1 MYADRNR
8 ASRSIDFAPLGTIPL
23 EVNACDPGTG
33 VDVGSLRRGA
43 CAGGSDRAAGP
54 CGDDGVAYSPGRHQ
68 EFEDYIRSARVAGRW
83 RSCPGITSP
92 LKAALE
98 PGACLR
104 VVAWK
109 PIAPGVYNGYRES
122 YKAEIA
128 AYEIDKLIALDM
140 VPPTV
145 ERRLDGALGAAVM
158 WVSGT
163 KSFAELGKAITPP
176 PAEAARWNLQLAR
189 AMMFDDL
196 IGNEDPNLGNWLVD
210 TAWNLI
216 LIDHSRALQTGKDLY
231 HKLNNADRA
240 LWERI
245 LVLDEARLQTAVG
258 TWLNNGERR
267 AILQRRD
274 KIQQML
280 DKLIKEK
287 GEAAVFFAS
296 R

>member
-1 MYADRNR
+1 MRSR
-8 ASRSIDFAPLGTIPL
+8 HLASMSALFVVLALAPAVRSLQAPPAAT
-23 EVNACDPGTG
+23 TG
-33 VDVGSLRRGA
+33 AKVWL
-43 CAGGSDRAAGP
+43 
-54 CGDDGVAYSPGRHQ
+54 GRHQ
-68 EFEDYIRSARVAGRW
+68 EFEDYIRSARVAGKMEKL
-83 RSCPGITSP
+83 PVGITSP

-98 PGACLR
+98 PGGLVAF
-104 VVAWK
+104 VAWK

-210 TAWNLI
+210 TAWNVI

-245 LVLDEARLQTAVG
+245 LALDETRLQTAVG
-258 TWLNNGERR
+258 TWLDNGERR

-274 KIQQML
+274 KIRQML

-287 GEAAVFFAS
+287 GEAAVFFPS